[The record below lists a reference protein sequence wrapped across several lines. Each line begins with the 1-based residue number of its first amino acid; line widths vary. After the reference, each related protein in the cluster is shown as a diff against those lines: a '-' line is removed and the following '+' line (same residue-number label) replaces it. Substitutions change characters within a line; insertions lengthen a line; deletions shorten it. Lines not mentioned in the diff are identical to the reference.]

1 MPETM
6 CPTTRLVTLI
16 SASLLSAML
25 FSPARFAAASSRP
38 PGNSAEALLFDAAN
52 RERTANGLQPFHWD
66 ESLAA
71 AARLHAER
79 MVEHNGLS
87 HQFPGEAP
95 LQDRARQT
103 GARFS
108 LIAENV
114 AEGPTPQ
121 GLHTQWMN
129 SAPHRANLLD
139 HDLNSIG
146 IAVVRSGNLYFA
158 VQDFSVGVPH
168 LSFGEQEAQISSQLE
183 ALGVRVGDAA
193 GDARK
198 TCAMDRG
205 WAGQRPAAV
214 LRYETSSLSNLP
226 NDIEQKLRAGKF
238 HAAAVGACEAT
249 GSGTFTR
256 FRIAIV
262 LY

>member
-1 MPETM
+1 MRTTM
-6 CPTTRLVTLI
+6 RLVTFL

-25 FSPARFAAASSRP
+25 FSSAIYPAAASRP
-38 PGNSAEALLFDAAN
+38 PSNSAEALLFDAAN
-52 RERTANGLQPFHWD
+52 RERTANGLQPFQWD
-66 ESLAA
+66 EALAT

-79 MVEHNGLS
+79 MAQHNALS

-139 HDLNSIG
+139 HDLNFVG
-146 IAVVRSGNLYFA
+146 IAVIRSGNLYFA

-168 LSFGEQEAQISSQLE
+168 LSFREQETQISSQLE
-183 ALGVRVGDAA
+183 ALGVHAADAS

-205 WAGQRPAAV
+205 WAGQRPGAV

-226 NDIEQKLRAGKF
+226 DDIEQKLRTGKF
-238 HAAAVGACEAT
+238 HTAAVGACEAT

>member
-6 CPTTRLVTLI
+6 RPTTRLVTLI

-168 LSFGEQEAQISSQLE
+168 LSFGEQEAKLNAQL
-183 ALGVRVGDAA
+183 AARGMRVVDATL
-193 GDARK
+193 DARK
-198 TCAMDRG
+198 TCEMDRG
-205 WAGQRPAAV
+205 WAGEQPFAV
-214 LRYETSSLSNLP
+214 MRYETSDLGSLP
-226 NDIEQKLRAGKF
+226 EGIDQKLRTRKYRSV
-238 HAAAVGACEAT
+238 AVGACP
-249 GSGTFTR
+249 
-256 FRIAIV
+256 
-262 LY
+262 

>member
-1 MPETM
+1 MR
-6 CPTTRLVTLI
+6 TTLRLVTHI
-16 SASLLSAML
+16 SASLLTVML
-25 FSPARFAAASSRP
+25 LTPALSAAASSRP
-38 PGNSAEALLFDAAN
+38 SGNSAEALLFDAAN
-52 RERTANGLQPFHWD
+52 RERTANGLPPFEWD
-66 ESLAA
+66 EALAA

-79 MVEHNGLS
+79 MVQHNALS
-87 HQFPGEAP
+87 HQFPGEAL
-95 LQDRARQT
+95 LQDRARQS

-146 IAVVRSGNLYFA
+146 IAVIRSGNLYFA

-168 LSFGEQEAQISSQLE
+168 LSFGQQEAQISSQLE
-183 ALGVRVGDAA
+183 ALGVRLADAS

-205 WAGQRPAAV
+205 WAGQRPGAV
-214 LRYETSSLSNLP
+214 LRYETSNLSNLP
-226 NDIEQKLRAGKF
+226 DDIEQKLRTGKF

-256 FRIAIV
+256 FRVAIV

>member
-1 MPETM
+1 MRTTM
-6 CPTTRLVTLI
+6 RLVTFLC
-16 SASLLSAML
+16 ASLLSAML
-25 FSPARFAAASSRP
+25 FSSAIYAAAASRP
-38 PGNSAEALLFDAAN
+38 PSNSAEGLLFDAAN
-52 RERTANGLQPFHWD
+52 RERTANGLQPFQWD
-66 ESLAA
+66 EALAA

-79 MVEHNGLS
+79 MAQHNTLS

-139 HDLNSIG
+139 HDLNSVG
-146 IAVVRSGNLYFA
+146 IAVIRSGNLYFA

-168 LSFGEQEAQISSQLE
+168 LSFREQETQISSQLE
-183 ALGVRVGDAA
+183 ALGVHVADAS

-205 WAGQRPAAV
+205 WAGQRPGAV
-214 LRYETSSLSNLP
+214 LRYETSTLSNLP
-226 NDIEQKLRAGKF
+226 DDIEQKLRAGKF

-256 FRIAIV
+256 FRVAIV

>member
-1 MPETM
+1 MRT
-6 CPTTRLVTLI
+6 TTRLVTLI
-16 SASLLSAML
+16 SASLLSAL
-25 FSPARFAAASSRP
+25 LLSPALCAAASSQP

-52 RERTANGLQPFHWD
+52 RERTASGLPPFQWD

-71 AARLHAER
+71 AARVHAER
-79 MVEHNGLS
+79 MVQHNALS

-146 IAVVRSGNLYFA
+146 IAVIRSGNFYFA

-183 ALGVRVGDAA
+183 ALGVHVGDAA

-198 TCAMDRG
+198 TCVMDRG
-205 WAGQRPAAV
+205 WAGQRPGAV
-214 LRYETSSLSNLP
+214 LRYETSSLSRLP
-226 NDIEQKLRAGKF
+226 DDIEQKLRAGKF
-238 HAAAVGACEAT
+238 RAAAVGACEAT

>member
-1 MPETM
+1 
-6 CPTTRLVTLI
+6 
-16 SASLLSAML
+16 
-25 FSPARFAAASSRP
+25 
-38 PGNSAEALLFDAAN
+38 
-52 RERTANGLQPFHWD
+52 
-66 ESLAA
+66 
-71 AARLHAER
+71 
-79 MVEHNGLS
+79 MVQHNALS

-95 LQDRARQT
+95 LQDRARQS

-146 IAVVRSGNLYFA
+146 IAVIRSGNLYFA
-158 VQDFSVGVPH
+158 VQDFSVGVPR
-168 LSFGEQEAQISSQLE
+168 LSFGQQEAQISSQLE
-183 ALGVRVGDAA
+183 ALGVRLADAT

-205 WAGQRPAAV
+205 WAGQRPGAV
-214 LRYETSSLSNLP
+214 LRYETSNLSNLP
-226 NDIEQKLRAGKF
+226 DDIEQKLRTGKF
-238 HAAAVGACEAT
+238 HAAAVGACEAA

-256 FRIAIV
+256 FRVAIV